1 MSKKNINFE
10 TIISNKMPKVETFN
24 RKLVL
29 DQATNVFHNK
39 GYNASSMQDLVDATG
54 LNRSSIYN
62 SFGSKLDIFF
72 ECLKLYQTQAQEAFS
87 KIIMDSKCPTY
98 AIEGIFEL
106 YLNEITKDKE
116 NKGCLI
122 SNCTA
127 EMGNQKSSITTF
139 LSTNQDGM
147 IALLEELIKN
157 AQEKGDI
164 NVTKTSKD
172 YALYLFSALQG
183 FRMTGILINDKT
195 QLRSIVDTT
204 LQNLK

>member
-1 MSKKNINFE
+1 
-10 TIISNKMPKVETFN
+10 MPKVETFN
-24 RKLVL
+24 RELVL

-39 GYNASSMQDLVDATG
+39 GYNATSMQDLVDATG

-62 SFGSKLDIFF
+62 SFGNKLDLFF
-72 ECLKLYQTQAQEAFS
+72 DCLKLYQDQAKTAFS
-87 KIIMDSKCPTY
+87 KIVINSQCPMR

-106 YLNEITKDKE
+106 YYNEISKDKE

-127 EMGNQKSSITTF
+127 EMGNQKSSITAF
-139 LSTNQDGM
+139 LSANQDGM
-147 IALLEELIKN
+147 ISLLEELISN
-157 AQEKGDI
+157 AQDKSII
-164 NVTKTSKD
+164 NTKKTAKD

-183 FRMTGILINDKT
+183 YRMTGILINDKT

>member
-1 MSKKNINFE
+1 
-10 TIISNKMPKVETFN
+10 MPKVETFN
-24 RKLVL
+24 REQVL

-39 GYNASSMQDLVDATG
+39 GYNATSMQDLVDVTG

-72 ECLKLYQTQAQEAFS
+72 ECLKLYQELSKEAFS
-87 KIIMDSKCPTY
+87 KIIKDSKCPMQ
-98 AIEGIFEL
+98 AIESIFEL

-127 EMGNQKSSITTF
+127 EMGNQKQSIATF
-139 LSTNQDGM
+139 LSANQDGF
-147 IALLEELIKN
+147 IAILEELIKS
-157 AQEKGDI
+157 AQDKGSI
-164 NVTKTSKD
+164 NTTKTSKD